1 MVILTLALVT
11 RIPTFGYS
19 SDETEDG
26 TPLTH
31 SMSTRLGKEL
41 ADVRKNGDLRR
52 LRADGKTQVTVGCV
66 PQVVDEI
73 IEVVRLLPQ
82 ERVQQRT
89 VEQIVHVPYHRSWEK

>member
-1 MVILTLALVT
+1 
-11 RIPTFGYS
+11 
-19 SDETEDG
+19 
-26 TPLTH
+26 
-31 SMSTRLGKEL
+31 MSTRLGKEL